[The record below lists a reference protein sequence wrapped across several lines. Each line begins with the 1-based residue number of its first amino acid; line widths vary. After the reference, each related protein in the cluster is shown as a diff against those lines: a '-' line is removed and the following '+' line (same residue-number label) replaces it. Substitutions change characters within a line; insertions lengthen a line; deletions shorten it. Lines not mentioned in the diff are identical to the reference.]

1 VRHGD
6 KLKKLGRTSS
16 HRDAMFRNML
26 TSLFRYERIQTTL
39 PKAKE
44 ARRFAERL
52 VGFAKKN
59 TLAARRM
66 AGRTIADKDIL
77 KKLFDVIGPRFT
89 ERDGGYTRIYRLGP
103 REGDGAEL
111 ALLELVVREETHKEK
126 KAKEAGAKASGRKA
140 GRKKKETD
148 TDADKE
154 AKEKK
159 PPKKRGKKKSE

>member
-1 VRHGD
+1 MRHGN
-6 KLKKLGRTSS
+6 KVKKLGRTSS
-16 HRDAMFRNML
+16 HREAMFRNML

-52 VGFAKKN
+52 IGFAKKD
-59 TLAARRM
+59 TVAARRM
-66 AGRTIADKDIL
+66 AGRTIADKDVL
-77 KKLFDVIGPRFT
+77 KKLFDVVGPRFT
-89 ERDGGYTRIYRLGP
+89 EREGGYTRVYRLGP
-103 REGDGAEL
+103 REGDGAEM

-126 KAKEAGAKASGRKA
+126 KAKEAGAKGSGRKA
-140 GRKKKETD
+140 VRKKKD

-159 PPKKRGKKKSE
+159 PPKKRGRKKNE

>member
-1 VRHGD
+1 MRHGS
-6 KLKKLGRTSS
+6 KLKKLGRDSS
-16 HRDAMFRNML
+16 HREAMFRNML
-26 TSLFRYERIQTTL
+26 TSLVRYERIQTTL

-59 TLAARRM
+59 TLAGRRM
-66 AGRTIADKDIL
+66 AGRTIADKDVL
-77 KKLFDVIGPRFT
+77 KKLFDVVGPRFT
-89 ERDGGYTRIYRLGP
+89 DRDGGYTRIYRLGP
-103 REGDGAEL
+103 REGDGAEM

-126 KAKEAGAKASGRKA
+126 KAKAAGAKASGRKP
-140 GRKKKETD
+140 GRSKKT

-159 PPKKRGKKKSE
+159 PPRKRGKKKNE

>member
-26 TSLFRYERIQTTL
+26 TSLFRYE
-39 PKAKE
+39 
-44 ARRFAERL
+44 
-52 VGFAKKN
+52 KN

>member
-1 VRHGD
+1 VRHGS

-16 HRDAMFRNML
+16 HREAMFRNML

-44 ARRFAERL
+44 ARRFADRL
-52 VGFAKKN
+52 VGFAKKD
-59 TLAARRM
+59 TVAARRT

-77 KKLFDVIGPRFT
+77 KKLFDVVGPRFT

-103 REGDGAEL
+103 RDGDGAEM

-140 GRKKKETD
+140 GRKKKDTD
-148 TDADKE
+148 TDKE

-159 PPKKRGKKKSE
+159 PPRKRGKKKSG